1 MNKLD
6 VASKEILRYS
16 DKQYFVSTC
25 TLHFFEGNTQ
35 GLVGSV

>member
-6 VASKEILRYS
+6 VASKAILRYS

-25 TLHFFEGNTQ
+25 TFFEGNTQ